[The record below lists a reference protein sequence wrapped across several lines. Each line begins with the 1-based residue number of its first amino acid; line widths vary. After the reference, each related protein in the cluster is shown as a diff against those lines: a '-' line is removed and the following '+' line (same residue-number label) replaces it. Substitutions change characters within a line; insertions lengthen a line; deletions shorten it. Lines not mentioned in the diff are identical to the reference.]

1 MTTSVLSSLKV
12 IARPK
17 IEPKPPV
24 LGKRLKL
31 IEKLEQQKEMAVC
44 MIENRRFEAFRDKKV
59 KNPET
64 GEVTVQRRP
73 TSVRPWYYDSDD
85 HYYLEVKVNN
95 KPIELQKGKPAIDV
109 GDKAKLPEVI
119 ETIIKA
125 TESGELD
132 EFLLKPA
139 VPKRAKQ

>member
-1 MTTSVLSSLKV
+1 MKHPGVPQGISADLIATLEGFSRKDVDEFALSS
-12 IARPK
+12 
-17 IEPKPPV
+17 
-24 LGKRLKL
+24 
-31 IEKLEQQKEMAVC
+31 QKKAEVAQKGGY
-44 MIENRRFEAFRDKKV
+44 FSKSLFPF

-73 TSVRPWYYDSDD
+73 TTIRPWYYDSDD
-85 HYYLEVKVNN
+85 HYYLEVKVHN
-95 KPIELQKGKPAIDV
+95 KPIELQKGKPSIDI

>member
-73 TSVRPWYYDSDD
+73 TTVRPWYYESDD

-95 KPIELQKGKPAIDV
+95 KPIELQKGKPSIDI

-119 ETIIKA
+119 DTIIKA

-139 VPKRAKQ
+139 VPKKAK